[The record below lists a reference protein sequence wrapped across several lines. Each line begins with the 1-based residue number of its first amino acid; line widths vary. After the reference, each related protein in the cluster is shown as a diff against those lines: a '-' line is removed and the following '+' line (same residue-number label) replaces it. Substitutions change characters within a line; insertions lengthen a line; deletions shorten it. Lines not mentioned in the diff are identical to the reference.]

1 VWRSYNESTYDM
13 RGKWLLISLAAVLA
27 GAGAGALSLHWKSR
41 AAAPIRSKGAAL
53 IPAASEVTLAGKL
66 RPQHVTTVTAEGD
79 IDALLVDVGEDV
91 FTGEVLARI
100 GGSGL
105 AERRDAAAAAVTAAE
120 DLVSK
125 TESKVATAR
134 LEASRAEADRQRSRA
149 ALDKARAVFERQQM
163 LNKHGATPRLTWE
176 KAQRD
181 LQSAQQDYDAMEKAA
196 RLSADQLQSALNEL
210 TSAQKAVANRNQELA
225 AARDSMESGELH
237 SPVDGTVVARN
248 GEVGQPAGADV
259 FEIATDMFALEVAV
273 EPEPQVL
280 QRLRPGE
287 PALVSIPDLQ
297 NAGFTGE
304 VREIRDKAAIV
315 EFNCTLAGIRLGMPV
330 QVRLK
335 LQ

>member
-1 VWRSYNESTYDM
+1 M

-27 GAGAGALSLHWKSR
+27 AAGAGALSMHWKSR
-41 AAAPIRSKGAAL
+41 PASPVRQAGAAL
-53 IPAASEVTLAGKL
+53 IPPASEVTLPGKL
-66 RPQHVTTVTAEGD
+66 RPQHIATVKAEGD

-91 FTGEVLARI
+91 FAGEVLARI
-100 GGSGL
+100 GASGL
-105 AERRDAAAAAVTAAE
+105 AERRDAATAAVTAAE
-120 DLVSK
+120 DLVSGA
-125 TESKVATAR
+125 ESKAANAR

-149 ALDKARAVFERQQM
+149 ALDKTQSVFERQQI
-163 LNKHGATPRLTWE
+163 LNQHGATPRMTWE

-181 LQSAQQDYDAMEKAA
+181 LAIAQQEYDAMEKAA
-196 RLSADQLQSALNEL
+196 RLSADQLQSALNDVS
-210 TSAQKAVANRNQELA
+210 SAQKAVAERTQELA
-225 AARDSMESGELH
+225 AARGSMESGEVR

-248 GEVGQPAGADV
+248 GEVGQPAGADL
-259 FEIATDMFALEVAV
+259 FEIATDMFALEAAV

-287 PALVSIPDLQ
+287 PALISIPDLQ

-304 VREIRDKAAIV
+304 VREIKGDAVIV
-315 EFNCTLAGIRLGMPV
+315 EFNCTLAGVRPGMPV